1 MSANSTSMR
10 LASGLVLAAL
20 AAALGG
26 CAGSVAQVPA
36 STSVSAL
43 SYDPAYVPAPAQ
55 TNEFNA
61 TPKAP
66 KAEAAAVV
74 RTDVR
79 QASAASAPIVAHRRG
94 DCGL

>member
-1 MSANSTSMR
+1 MSLNSTSMR
-10 LASGLVLAAL
+10 LVSGLAFAAL

-43 SYDPAYVPAPAQ
+43 SYDAAYVPAAQ
-55 TNEFNA
+55 TNEFNEFKS
-61 TPKAP
+61 TPKA
-66 KAEAAAVV
+66 EVAAVV

-79 QASAASAPIVAHRRG
+79 QASAASAPIVARRRG

>member
-1 MSANSTSMR
+1 MSAHSTSMR
-10 LASGLVLAAL
+10 LVSGLALAAL
-20 AAALGG
+20 ATALGG

-43 SYDPAYVPAPAQ
+43 SSDPAYVPAPAQ
-55 TNEFNA
+55 TNEFNS

-66 KAEAAAVV
+66 KAEAAVV
-74 RTDVR
+74 RTDAR
-79 QASAASAPIVAHRRG
+79 QASAASAPIVARRRG